1 MSHRIPTDT
10 VAPHPVLPL
19 SSDVSS
25 VTVGVLSKSFHG
37 LIKLNDSGLI
47 IWNALAKDVTEA
59 DIVAAI
65 LEQYEVDPEQA
76 AADVHGFVEAL
87 KDAGIVVE

>member
-1 MSHRIPTDT
+1 MKRKPGFIVRKISGQN
-10 VAPHPVLPL
+10 VAVAI
-19 SSDVSS
+19 
-25 VTVGVLSKSFHG
+25 GEASKTFHG
-37 LIKLNDSGLI
+37 MIKLNDSGLI

-59 DIVAAI
+59 DIVDAI

-76 AADVHGFVEAL
+76 AADVHSFVEVL